1 MGLFSKLFGGAAA
14 DTKAAKQP
22 SAVPNQKDLM
32 AQRQALAQKVMTADR
47 QERLAQAF
55 EVQAAKQ
62 QLQQRLKTDV
72 GQRQLAEKLQRLM
85 KNG

>member
-1 MGLFSKLFGGAAA
+1 MGFFSKLFGGDAAGA
-14 DTKAAKQP
+14 KAAKKPAAAP
-22 SAVPNQKDLM
+22 SQQDLM

-47 QERLAQAF
+47 QDRLAQAF
-55 EVQAAKQ
+55 QVQAAKQ
-62 QLQQRLKTDV
+62 QLQQRLKTDE

>member
-1 MGLFSKLFGGAAA
+1 MGLFSKLFGGGAA
-14 DTKAAKQP
+14 DAKAAKQP
-22 SAVPNQKDLM
+22 SAVPSQKDLM
-32 AQRQALAQKVMTADR
+32 AQRQALTQKVMTADR

-55 EVQAAKQ
+55 QVQAAKQ
-62 QLQQRLKTDV
+62 QLQQHMRTDM